1 MPVAAQPKRAAPVL
15 VLEVPNGGWKE
26 GVQAL
31 VAELIASNYELTL
44 RAARAH
50 SLDELEAELERE
62 VVGSGAMAGVL
73 VTRADG
79 RGFACLCRATSPCE
93 RFEMEIGD
101 GELSRSR
108 LALAVVERLRPIDL
122 PARVPAPKPAQ
133 QAAPPVTHQP
143 TKVHPL
149 GEPSAPRFRAWVG
162 GGSVLA
168 SGLTAPLPWAG
179 ASFDATLRSP
189 WGLELG
195 LAGSPLAGTSQS
207 YAGSLSLRALQITAF
222 ATFEPF
228 ARRGFGLH
236 LGLGG
241 GTLYLRENATPAP
254 GFDGFSR
261 SASVAV
267 VSARARLQYRAG
279 SVYVGLVVDPGM
291 LVPALNV
298 EAGTA
303 TVQRIGRPWLTLQA
317 SLGLAL

>member
-1 MPVAAQPKRAAPVL
+1 M
-15 VLEVPNGGWKE
+15 
-26 GVQAL
+26 
-31 VAELIASNYELTL
+31 
-44 RAARAH
+44 
-50 SLDELEAELERE
+50 
-62 VVGSGAMAGVL
+62 
-73 VTRADG
+73 
-79 RGFACLCRATSPCE
+79 
-93 RFEMEIGD
+93 
-101 GELSRSR
+101 
-108 LALAVVERLRPIDL
+108 
-122 PARVPAPKPAQ
+122 
-133 QAAPPVTHQP
+133 
-143 TKVHPL
+143 
-149 GEPSAPRFRAWVG
+149 
-162 GGSVLA
+162 A
-168 SGLTAPLPWAG
+168 SGLTAPLPWLG
-179 ASFDATLRSP
+179 ASLDATLRSP

-207 YAGSLSLRALQITAF
+207 YAGSLSVRALQITAF

-228 ARRGFGLH
+228 ARRGLGLH

-241 GTLYLRENATPAP
+241 GTLYVRENATPAP